1 MIENGKIGILLV
13 DGHSPDLDELQSMLQ
28 DSSLRVV
35 RAPNGAHALREVLAN
50 DYALVFLSVH
60 LSDMDGVEAA
70 QLIKQQ
76 ELSAQLPIIF
86 VASDFDPEH
95 RKQCYEAG
103 AVDYMVRPL
112 EPSGLQAK
120 LGVLLE
126 LYRFKKLLSERTSE
140 FQQLKADSDEI
151 QRREMEREQSV
162 LESFSN
168 SQRGM
173 AVTARLHGE
182 QPVQDSAPEIFADLV
197 TEYQQILEQSLDAVI
212 HETGYSAT
220 EPIHDLAT
228 KLVFL
233 SAGPRDVLQLHKTAL
248 AVLCEDRPQARVR
261 ATTEEGRFLLVE
273 LLGSILSLYRS
284 MYKRHSGPY
293 RSVNVMPGQ
302 PAAR

>member
-1 MIENGKIGILLV
+1 MIENGKIGVLLV
-13 DGHSPDLDELQSMLQ
+13 DGHAPHLQELQTMLADNSLQ
-28 DSSLRVV
+28 VLAASS
-35 RAPNGAHALREVLAN
+35 GASALREVLAN
-50 DYALVFLSVH
+50 DYALVFLSVQ
-60 LSDMDGVEAA
+60 LPDMDGVEAA
-70 QLIKQQ
+70 KLFKQQ
-76 ELSAQLPIIF
+76 EISAQLPIIF
-86 VASDFDPEH
+86 VDSEFDPER
-95 RKQCYEAG
+95 RKLCYEAG
-103 AVDYMVRPL
+103 AVDYMVQPL
-112 EPSGLQAK
+112 EPGGLRAK
-120 LGVLLE
+120 LAVLLE

-151 QRREMEREQSV
+151 QRREMEREKNV
-162 LESFSN
+162 LERFSN

-182 QPVQDSAPEIFADLV
+182 RPVQDSAPEIFVDLV

-233 SAGPRDVLQLHKTAL
+233 SAGPRDVLQIHKNAL

-293 RSVNVMPGQ
+293 RAVNVTPNLPTG
-302 PAAR
+302 R